1 MENWGRISAVVL
13 GIAFLLFLVLSKS
26 NHPTVVHVAR
36 PDAVGEKSEAS
47 RALSLVVEPN
57 GQATPSEPIK
67 TAQAEA
73 TAASGAAIG
82 TASEREASGD
92 KPQGEAPVDAG
103 SDLEEKATDAGEEK
117 ELTVQRHWKPYN
129 GSFYI
134 HWKLVRHRELERNI
148 AGSDL
153 KKVYLDH
160 HRFGTE
166 ENAGSAHAGEA
177 CRGAVCPDF
186 EYCYTGFRDV
196 GACWQAPIEDSDI
209 VLGKAPQNCPNLTR
223 TCGHTADLQP
233 HERWTSQ
240 VFVLHNVYVN
250 IAGQVFNSTHFF
262 DHNSC
267 AGDHPFDHATGTAVH
282 RFRELVS
289 LVDWFAWDAK
299 TNLLTLLPLL
309 VSLER
314 VLPFMKGIPV
324 AFGHRVGHMK
334 SQLQKMQTIGL
345 QDLLGLELDA
355 MNAQILKDDQLFY
368 ADKLILPLHQ
378 RCGKPSRA
386 MWQHLRSRHLLPI
399 DGLPM
404 YSPDYSPRNRDSEV
418 PTTFDIDDWIVVLG
432 VRKVKKPLI
441 AALKLDRFLR
451 RFLPEERVVTYV
463 EGSLSMP
470 RRKELLNRAKLLIAV
485 HDDILADMVFMPP
498 GSLVLEI
505 RPRSAPDPTYHHLAE
520 VCGHEY
526 YLMLAEGK
534 RGGPLRMKRP
544 FMLYSLV
551 EELAKKLAPAA
562 ADAADASAASSAAS
576 KAAATS

>member
-1 MENWGRISAVVL
+1 M
-13 GIAFLLFLVLSKS
+13 
-26 NHPTVVHVAR
+26 
-36 PDAVGEKSEAS
+36 
-47 RALSLVVEPN
+47 SLV
-57 GQATPSEPIK
+57 
-67 TAQAEA
+67 AEA
-73 TAASGAAIG
+73 TGKATPNATVKEAKTEAKKIKESKADVAVAAAAASEGESSDDKPHG
-82 TASEREASGD
+82 GGASEADAS
-92 KPQGEAPVDAG
+92 ADA
-103 SDLEEKATDAGEEK
+103 EEKGAEAGEEK
-117 ELTVQRHWKPYN
+117 ELSVQRHWKPYN

-134 HWKLVRHRELERNI
+134 HWKLVRHGELARNI
-148 AGSDL
+148 ARADL

-166 ENAGSAHAGEA
+166 ENAGSAHPGEA

-186 EYCYTGFRDV
+186 EYCYTGFQEI

-209 VLGKAPQNCPNLTR
+209 VLGRTPQNCPNLTR

-250 IAGQVFNSTHFF
+250 IAGQVFNATHFF

-267 AGDHPFDHATGTAVH
+267 AGDHPFEHATGTAVH
-282 RFRELVS
+282 KFRELVS

-314 VLPFMKGIPV
+314 VLPYMRGIPI
-324 AFGHRVGHMK
+324 AFGHRAGHMK
-334 SQLQKMQTIGL
+334 SQLQKMQSIGL
-345 QDLLGLELDA
+345 QDLSGLELDA

-404 YSPDYSPRNRDSEV
+404 YSPDYTPRNREGEV
-418 PTTFDIDDWIVVLG
+418 PTTFDIDDWVVVLG
-432 VRKVKKPLI
+432 MRKVKRPLVSTLRLERL
-441 AALKLDRFLR
+441 LKRL
-451 RFLPEERVVTYV
+451 LPEDRVQTYV

-470 RRKELLNRAKLLIAV
+470 RRKELLNRARLLIAV

-498 GSLVLEI
+498 GSTILEI

-544 FMLYSLV
+544 FVLFSLV
-551 EELAKKLAPAA
+551 EELAKKLVRPGPAA
-562 ADAADASAASSAAS
+562 AGIADATDSAGKASAEV
-576 KAAATS
+576 